1 MERAR
6 AGQASPTRRGAT
18 AGVVAVSIVLALTV
32 GLLARPAPSRLPA
45 GHVGDA
51 ALAALAREV
60 VGEDRPALAVAV
72 VTAGEVRTAA
82 VGAGLEDR
90 FEIGSVSKGL
100 TGLLFE
106 DMIERGEVSPETRVG
121 DLVTLDG
128 PVAEVTLA
136 QLATHA
142 SGLPPQPSTAGQFVD
157 NFWSSLTAGNPYD
170 GTVAQR
176 LADLGGTELGAPPGT
191 YSNVAFELLG
201 AALAGA
207 AGTPFPRLLAE
218 RVLTPIGM
226 SDTSVPVSPADLGPR
241 DLRGETAGGRLADPW
256 VGEAVGPAGGL
267 RANVSDMATLA
278 RALVVGAAP
287 GIGALSPRGVLDEDR
302 IGWAWITTVVPG
314 SERSV
319 VWHNGGTGGFT
330 SFIGIDRAAGTAVV
344 LLSAVGEP
352 PGRATAAGFA
362 LLERIGGAA

>member
-1 MERAR
+1 MC
-6 AGQASPTRRGAT
+6 T
-18 AGVVAVSIVLALTV
+18 VLALAV

-45 GHVGDA
+45 GQVGDA
-51 ALAALAREV
+51 GLAALAREV
-60 VGEDRPALAVAV
+60 VGEDRPALAVAT

-82 VGAGLEDR
+82 VGAGLEHR
-90 FEIGSVSKGL
+90 FEIGSISKGL

-106 DMIERGEVSPETRVG
+106 DMIERGEVTPGTRAG

-128 PVAEVTLA
+128 PVADVTLA

-142 SGLPPQPSTAGQFVD
+142 SGLPAQPSTVGQFAD

-176 LADLGGTELGAPPGT
+176 LADLGGTELGVPAGT

-201 AALAGA
+201 AALAEA

-226 SDTSVPVSPADLGPR
+226 NDTTVPASQAELGPR
-241 DLRGETAGGRLADPW
+241 DLRGETAGGRRADPW

-267 RANVSDMATLA
+267 RAHVSDMAILA
-278 RALVVGAAP
+278 RALVVGEAP
-287 GIGALSPRGVLDEDR
+287 GIGALSPRGPLGEDR
-302 IGWAWITTVVPG
+302 IGWAWITTVVPESG
-314 SERSV
+314 RTV

-344 LLSAVGEP
+344 VLSAVGES
-352 PGRATAAGFA
+352 PGHATTSGFD
-362 LLERIGGAA
+362 LLERIGGAG